1 MGRNYPNQFG
11 FDLGD
16 VKNTVSNLK
25 TAKLKQKKMEVES
38 ATEEAQSEYLGNALA
53 KKKPGATVAPVDEN
67 EDGQIDAAETKN
79 AIIATGRKYKG
90 YTTDKESD
98 EKTAKHKS
106 DLNRT
111 NVLNASTRAASKRAD
126 AANARAEK
134 VSQRLEKADAA
145 KTTYIDAMER
155 YEAGIGMPVNVVN
168 ANKEARKAGE
178 TPLSGKNMDYNDNV
192 KVNTLLKTIDG
203 VGKSFMNFE
212 TPEEGNK
219 FIAEGKARYMKA
231 SDPKAEE
238 YNPAVAERTKEV
250 LDLLPENF
258 KTGDDKAVQEF
269 QDFKGHLT
277 ADLTVKQQEVKAKWA
292 ESQERLQNSKWKNST
307 RDLRQNEN
315 QQKVEVQKDNAEIRK
330 IYDGNDDLK
339 YQFSGNKGPKLLADA
354 EKWLA
359 ANKKN
364 GGTPAQAMQAAIEM
378 QDGNQPEK
386 KKKGKN
392 KFVEGKLYEQNGVKY
407 KYTNGKFVP
416 QK

>member
-1 MGRNYPNQFG
+1 MSRTNYPNQFG

-38 ATEEAQSEYLGNALA
+38 KTEEAESEYLGNALA

-67 EDGQIDAAETKN
+67 EDGQIDATETKN

-98 EKTAKHKS
+98 EKTSKHKS

-111 NVLNASTRAASKRAD
+111 NVLNAATIAASKRAD

-145 KTTYIDAMER
+145 KTTYIDSMER
-155 YEAGIGMPVNVVN
+155 YESGIGMPVNVVK

-203 VGKSFMNFE
+203 VGKSFMKFE

-219 FIAEGKARYMKA
+219 FIAEGKAKYMKA

-258 KTGDDKAVQEF
+258 KVGDDKAAQDF

-277 ADLTVKQQEVKAKWA
+277 ADLTVKQQQVKANWA
-292 ESQERLQNSKWKNST
+292 ESQERLQHSKWKNST
-307 RDLRQNEN
+307 KNMYATENNMLVNAAKEEKEARELLKEDYGITQDQKETLIDDAVTYKRQ
-315 QQKVEVQKDNAEIRK
+315 
-330 IYDGNDDLK
+330 
-339 YQFSGNKGPKLLADA
+339 
-354 EKWLA
+354 
-359 ANKKN
+359 N
-364 GGTPAQAMQAAIEM
+364 GGTMAGAMKRARQNLKGE
-378 QDGNQPEK
+378 GEGGK
-386 KKKGKN
+386 KKK
-392 KFVEGKLYEQNGVKY
+392 KFVEGKIYEQNGVKY
-407 KYTNGKFVP
+407 KYENGKFKP